1 VTTGERFLV
10 TGALGCIGA
19 WTVRELVREHVPV
32 VAYDIG
38 SDTRRLA
45 QILEPGE
52 LAGVTF
58 VAGDITDLSSLE
70 RALADHDITNV
81 VHLAALQVPFCRA
94 DPPLGARVNVVG
106 TVNVFEAVRR
116 RVDGGMPM
124 APIVYTGS
132 IGMFSASDVDAA
144 SNRLLEDAEPHPGN
158 HYGVYKFAN
167 EGTARVYCADSGV
180 PSVGLRPMTV
190 FGAGRDQGMTSSPT
204 VAIAA
209 AVLGTP
215 FRITFGGSTLFQYA
229 EDVAKTLLLASRA
242 APDGARV
249 FNLGGSPVSIAHWIE
264 AIEAAVPG
272 ASRLLT
278 FEPTPLPFPSDIQ
291 HDRLVALG
299 DVPVTPYREA
309 IAATARIYQ
318 QLETAGRLVG
328 AAQGVPAASASGA
341 SAAPP
346 GSSPAPAAPAAPA
359 APSSG

>member
-19 WTVRELVREHVPV
+19 WTVRELVREGVPV
-32 VAYDIG
+32 VGFDVG
-38 SDTRRLA
+38 KDPRRLA
-45 QILEPGE
+45 LVMTPEE
-52 LAGVTF
+52 LARVTL
-58 VAGDITDLSSLE
+58 VSGDITDLAGLA
-70 RALADHDITNV
+70 RALDDHDITNV

-116 RVDGGMPM
+116 RRDAGSAM

-132 IGMFSASDVDAA
+132 IGMFSASDVDSAT
-144 SNRLLEDAEPHPGN
+144 NRLLEDAEPHPGN

-167 EGTARVYCADSGV
+167 EGSARIYWADTAV

-190 FGAGRDQGMTSSPT
+190 YGAGRDQGMTSSPT

-215 FRITFGGSTLFQYA
+215 FRITFGGGTLFQYA

-242 APDGARV
+242 APAGARV
-249 FNLGGSPVSIAHWIE
+249 FNLGGSPVAIADWIE
-264 AIEAAVPG
+264 AIEAVVPG
-272 ASRLLT
+272 AGRLLT
-278 FEPTPLPFPSDIQ
+278 FEPAPLPFPSDIQ
-291 HDRLVALG
+291 HDRLAALG

-318 QLETAGRLVG
+318 ELAASGRLVG
-328 AAQGVPAASASGA
+328 TEHGVPAV
-341 SAAPP
+341 APGQP
-346 GSSPAPAAPAAPA
+346 STPVAPAAPV